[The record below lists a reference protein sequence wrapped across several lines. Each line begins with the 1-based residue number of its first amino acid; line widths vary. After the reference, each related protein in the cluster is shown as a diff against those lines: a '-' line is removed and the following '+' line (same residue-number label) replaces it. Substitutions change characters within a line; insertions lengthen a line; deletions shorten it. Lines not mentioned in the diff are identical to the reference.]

1 MRAPVHAAIVLGTNM
16 GMMPFD
22 LRIDEPQINSAPAR
36 PAQPEDA
43 FVFGMNGAVKR
54 LLDLVIAISA
64 CILLLP
70 VFLVA
75 ALAIKLEDGGRVFYH
90 QKRIGRGGK
99 LFPMLKFRSM
109 RPDAESVL
117 EELLARCA
125 NSRNEWNEFQKL
137 RTDPRITR
145 IGRFLRAS
153 SIDELPQLMNVVL
166 GHMSIVGQRPILPS
180 QRDAY
185 GIHMAGYERTRPG
198 ITGLWQIKG
207 RSKLNFE
214 ARAIYGS
221 VYINRWSLWN
231 DIKIVM
237 LTVPAVLFSKDAF

>member
-1 MRAPVHAAIVLGTNM
+1 M

-22 LRIDEPQINSAPAR
+22 LRIDEREVNALPAR
-36 PAQPEDA
+36 PSQPEDFRA
-43 FVFGMNGAVKR
+43 LGMNGIGKR
-54 LLDLVIAISA
+54 LLDLAISIPA
-64 CILLLP
+64 CIALLP
-70 VFLVA
+70 VFLFT
-75 ALAIKLEDGGRVFYH
+75 ALAIKLEDGGPVFYQ
-90 QKRIGRGGK
+90 QKRIGRGGH

-109 RPDAESVL
+109 RPDADVAL

-125 NSRNEWNEFQKL
+125 TSRNEWAEFQKL
-137 RTDPRITR
+137 RRDPRITR

-153 SIDELPQLMNVVL
+153 SIDELPQLINVLL

-185 GIHMAGYERTRPG
+185 GIHMPGYERARPG
-198 ITGLWQIKG
+198 ITGLWQIRG

-221 VYINRWSLWN
+221 EYINTWSLWN
-231 DIKIVM
+231 DVKIVA